1 MSVLSSRPPGR
12 PDEYGI
18 KAGDLIRYGAIAA
31 VVLIV
36 FGAIFFWFFC
46 RIEVADGEFC
56 PLMRKTGENIDN
68 DMILV
73 TSEYKGPQFDIL
85 REGRHFR
92 SPYTWQWPRPMKATV
107 IPKQTVGVL
116 IRRFGKPLAAG
127 QVVIENDE
135 QVTEPMD
142 KQKGILAKPLY
153 PGRHYV
159 NLWGYDV
166 EQHPMVDIRAGYVGV
181 VTRLVG
187 KEHDNPNVFVVQPG
201 ERGTQPFLL
210 PEKTYPEYSNPYVF
224 LVTPIDIRSQKFQ
237 MAGADIITFPSKFG
251 FDIKVE
257 GTIEWAP
264 ERGKLPEVFVKYVD
278 EQDLKESGG
287 INNIQRKIILPFA
300 RSYLRLVGG
309 QYRAVDY
316 ITGDTRIRVQNEV
329 EARLKEACAE
339 EGINIKSFV
348 IHKTN
353 PPAAIQ
359 RQYERREIALR
370 EVDRYTKEVE
380 TEIGTLL
387 MEGAAPKLGPD
398 GKPVLDDRGQPV
410 MVGGTLKVGPDGK
423 ALREGGRMAKVLKER
438 RKDRETKFG
447 GVRVKVA
454 EKVRDAERY
463 EGVEVTK
470 AQRDL
475 EVARIHLEAAKD
487 QAAKVLA
494 EGTAEAAV
502 TVMKHVAEAEAVKA
516 KIGAFGTGE
525 QYAEYQLI
533 TKFSPS
539 IRRVL
544 SNTEGLFAELF
555 ERFARTGAA
564 KAAAPAKGASREVRP

>member
-1 MSVLSSRPPGR
+1 MSVLGSRPPGR

-18 KAGDLIRYGAIAA
+18 EAGDIIRYGVIAA
-31 VVLIV
+31 VVLIA

-46 RIEVADGEFC
+46 RIDVADGEFC
-56 PLMRKTGENIDN
+56 PLMRKTGRNIAN

-92 SPYTWQWPRPMKATV
+92 SPYTWQWPKPMKATN
-107 IPKQTVGVL
+107 IPDDTVGVL
-116 IRRFGKPLAAG
+116 VRRYGRALAEG

-135 QVTEPMD
+135 EVPAER

-166 EQHPMVDIRAGYVGV
+166 EQHPMVNIRAGYVGV

-187 KEHDNPNVFVVQPG
+187 DKPANPNVFVVQPG

-210 PEKTYPEYSNPYVF
+210 EAKAYKEYSNPYVF
-224 LVTPIDIRSQKFQ
+224 LVTSIDVRSQKFQ
-237 MAGADIITFPSKFG
+237 MAGRDIITFPSKFG

-264 ERGKLPEVFVKYVD
+264 QLDMLPEVFVKYVD

-329 EARLKEACAE
+329 QDRLKEACAK
-339 EGINIKSFV
+339 EGIEIKSFV
-348 IHKTN
+348 IHKTK
-353 PPAAIQ
+353 PPVAIQ
-359 RQYERREIALR
+359 QQYERREIAMR
-370 EVDRYTKEVE
+370 EVDRFSKEVE
-380 TEIGTLL
+380 TEIGTAV
-387 MEGAAPKLGPD
+387 MEGAKPKLGAD
-398 GKPVLDDRGQPV
+398 GKPVLDERGMPM
-410 MVGGTLKVGPDGK
+410 MVGGTPKVGPDGK
-423 ALREGGRMAKVLKER
+423 PLREGGRLDKVLKER

-470 AQRDL
+470 ARRDL
-475 EVARIHLEAAKD
+475 EVARIRLEAAKD
-487 QAAKVLA
+487 KAAKILA
-494 EGTAEAAV
+494 EGKAEASV

-516 KIGAFGTGE
+516 KIGAFGTGAK
-525 QYAEYQLI
+525 YAEYQLI

-544 SNTEGLFAELF
+544 SNTEGLFADLF

-564 KAAAPAKGASREVRP
+564 DGAGADKAKGREVQP